1 MEKELSVVFAAKK
14 GDFRQE
20 GGEIAI
26 QEAAEEDE
34 GDHQACAGQ
43 ARTQVTEQRS
53 QDPEKVSLP
62 PFAGVHN
69 IH

>member
-1 MEKELSVVFAAKK
+1 MEKELYVVFAAKK
-14 GDFRQE
+14 GDFQQEGGEDRHE

-43 ARTQVTEQRS
+43 VWTQATEQRS
-53 QDPEKVSLP
+53 QDPEKIQWPS
-62 PFAGVHN
+62 
-69 IH
+69 